1 MKKIIKL
8 QSVNFCHNKS
18 RKIANSWWN
27 KYFIAL
33 VWYMWA
39 HVSDLFGHLQY
50 TKCKYVQ
57 CTIKNIIWIYLLCWP
72 TGIPYI
78 PGWRIRKQFFLIKPT
93 DPSKKDVRNIL
104 TWVIIIKYLSN
115 KTVSSFLISI
125 KNYCPVSPSW
135 MNFMILKHK
144 NNVVKQKRM
153 KCNKIIIFMNKKT
166 VNNTVIS

>member
-1 MKKIIKL
+1 MFVFIITCTVLIYWLLSIFFENSSKLLKVLKKIIKL

-104 TWVIIIKYLSN
+104 TWV
-115 KTVSSFLISI
+115 
-125 KNYCPVSPSW
+125 
-135 MNFMILKHK
+135 M
-144 NNVVKQKRM
+144 
-153 KCNKIIIFMNKKT
+153 
-166 VNNTVIS
+166 